1 MRAHGSVGVIWF
13 LIAGL
18 LLVGCDD
25 DGVSDG
31 DGVRGSGDVVT
42 ESREVSGFDEIVV
55 LGSGDVIVSVT
66 GTESLTIEAEDN
78 IMPLLT
84 TEVNGGRLEL
94 GSDTSF
100 SATQG
105 ITYTI
110 TAEELDGVTINGSG
124 DVAASGID
132 AGSFEV
138 TINGSGGVEPA
149 GASEELTVGINGSG
163 NYDGEDL
170 IASIGTVEVSG
181 SGSAVVNVT
190 DDLTVRIGGSGDVEY
205 LGNPTVTQNISGS
218 GDVSQR

>member
-1 MRAHGSVGVIWF
+1 VGVVWF

-25 DGVSDG
+25 DGVSG
-31 DGVRGSGDVVT
+31 GNGVRGSGDMVA
-42 ESREVSGFDEIVV
+42 ESRQVSGFDEIVV

-84 TEVNGGRLEL
+84 AEVSGGRLEL
-94 GSDTSF
+94 GSDASF
-100 SATQG
+100 SATRG
-105 ITYTI
+105 ISYTI
-110 TAEELDGVTINGSG
+110 TAVELDGVTINGSG
-124 DVAASGID
+124 DVAASGIE
-132 AGSFEV
+132 AGSFEA
-138 TINGSGGVEPA
+138 TINGSGDVEPV
-149 GASEELTVGINGSG
+149 GTSEELNVGINGSG
-163 NYDGEDL
+163 NYNGEDL
-170 IASIGTVEVSG
+170 IASLGTVEVSG

-205 LGNPTVTQNISGS
+205 LGNPTLTQDISGS

>member
-205 LGNPTVTQNISGS
+205 LGSPTVTQNISGS